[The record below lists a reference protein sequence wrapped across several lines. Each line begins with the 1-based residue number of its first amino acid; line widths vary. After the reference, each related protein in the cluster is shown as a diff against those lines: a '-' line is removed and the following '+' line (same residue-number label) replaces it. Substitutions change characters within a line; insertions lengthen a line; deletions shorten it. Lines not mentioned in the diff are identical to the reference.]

1 MNRLTITATLLMAST
16 VAYAHHSF
24 AMYNMEKEI
33 TLKGEVKVF
42 AFQNPH
48 SGIQFSVTDEKGQ
61 TSDWL
66 AETGNPSGLA
76 KLGWKRSIL
85 KPGDKVTF
93 VLHPMKDG
101 AKGGALVRAILADG
115 TVLAID
121 RATYKVFSVPL
132 LLGLST

>member
-1 MNRLTITATLLMAST
+1 MFLFVASLGQ
-16 VAYAHHSF
+16 AHHSF
-24 AMYNMEKEI
+24 VMYNMETEV
-33 TLKGEVKVF
+33 TVKGEVKAF

-66 AETGNPSGLA
+66 VETGNPGSLA

-93 VLHPMKDG
+93 VLHPMRDG
-101 AKGGALVRAILADG
+101 SKGGSLVRAILADG
-115 TVLAID
+115 TVLLTSQAG
-121 RATYKVFSVPL
+121 AE
-132 LLGLST
+132 

>member
-1 MNRLTITATLLMAST
+1 MSRLTVTAALL
-16 VAYAHHSF
+16 VAAVVAHAHHSF

-33 TLKGEVKVF
+33 TVKGEVKAF

-61 TSDWL
+61 ASDWL
-66 AETGNPSGLA
+66 AETGNPTGLA
-76 KLGWKRSIL
+76 KLGWRRSIL

-101 AKGGALVRAILADG
+101 TKGGALVRVTLADG
-115 TVLAID
+115 TVLQTAQ
-121 RATYKVFSVPL
+121 A
-132 LLGLST
+132 GAE

>member
-1 MNRLTITATLLMAST
+1 MNRVAFLVAALLSSA
-16 VAYAHHSF
+16 AYAHHSF

-33 TLKGEVKVF
+33 TMKGEVKAF

-61 TSDWL
+61 ASDWL
-66 AETGNPSGLA
+66 AETGNPTGLA
-76 KLGWKRSIL
+76 KLGWRRSIL

-115 TVLAID
+115 TVLQTSQAG
-121 RATYKVFSVPL
+121 AE
-132 LLGLST
+132 

>member
-1 MNRLTITATLLMAST
+1 MNRLSVIAALLTAST
-16 VAYAHHSF
+16 VAYGHHSF

-33 TLKGEVKVF
+33 TVKGEVKVF

-61 TSDWL
+61 ASDWL
-66 AETGNPSGLA
+66 AETGNPTGLA

-101 AKGGALVRAILADG
+101 SKGGSLARVTLADG
-115 TVLAID
+115 TVLQTSQAG
-121 RATYKVFSVPL
+121 VE
-132 LLGLST
+132 